1 MCQCVCVCVHELYSQ
16 HIAHSA
22 VAAQR
27 RRVGGA
33 AGKKSIMGKNLA
45 KSKGRA
51 PLEPQSWLTERPTE
65 RATERPSERR
75 SHVCL
80 SARRI
85 RQQQL
90 ENVAWNL
97 SKNSHN
103 KCNTHTHTH
112 TSTRACKTN
121 ENETL
126 PASASAT
133 PQTGTQTYSYRSSSI
148 AKPTS
153 ALRHSLSPSQT
164 PECGR

>member
-1 MCQCVCVCVHELYSQ
+1 MPVYVCWCVCVCVHELYSQ

-103 KCNTHTHTH
+103 KCNTHTHSHTHAYKH
-112 TSTRACKTN
+112 TSLQN
-121 ENETL
+121 ERKRNV
-126 PASASAT
+126 A
-133 PQTGTQTYSYRSSSI
+133 GF
-148 AKPTS
+148 
-153 ALRHSLSPSQT
+153 SLSYASNWNSDISQQQHREADVNAAPT
-164 PECGR
+164 R